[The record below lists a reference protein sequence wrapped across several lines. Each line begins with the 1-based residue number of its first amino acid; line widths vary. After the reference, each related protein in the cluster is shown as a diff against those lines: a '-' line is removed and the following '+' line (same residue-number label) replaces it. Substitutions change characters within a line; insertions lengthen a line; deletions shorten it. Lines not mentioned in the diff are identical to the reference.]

1 MLKHIKTTLFA
12 AFLGATFLSTACSS
26 RYILDV
32 VDDGQGRASVIKT
45 FDTKNYL
52 LVKVEKEVFWDC
64 TEADGKMKCTKS
76 CDREDERG
84 EKIMCPTV
92 KTPGWQ

>member
-1 MLKHIKTTLFA
+1 MLKNIKLTAVSVVLGVALF
-12 AFLGATFLSTACSS
+12 STACSS

-32 VDDGQGRASVIKT
+32 VDDGQGRASVVKT

-64 TEADGKMKCTKS
+64 TETNDKMKCTKS

-92 KTPGWQ
+92 KKPGWQ